1 MSVPDDVPVKRR
13 NNRKWLIKRVDLYFV
28 CQPVLLT
35 ASDEDADRKWDI
47 KVDFATGFPS
57 RGLRAVD
64 TLIGVPV
71 AILYLVRNDV
81 IFPLQRDLYN
91 EGILL
96 LHTQRKEV
104 LKCHSTLVACLTLF
118 YTLQINRHVH

>member
-1 MSVPDDVPVKRR
+1 MPVKRR
-13 NNRKWLIKRVDLYFV
+13 NNSKWLKKRVDLYFV

-57 RGLRAVD
+57 PVLRAID

-71 AILYLVRNDV
+71 ATLCLVRNDV
-81 IFPLQRDLYN
+81 TFPLQRDLYS
-91 EGILL
+91 EDILL
-96 LHTQRKEV
+96 LHTQKR
-104 LKCHSTLVACLTLF
+104 
-118 YTLQINRHVH
+118 